1 REDPAQEI
9 SGERRMI
16 EIAAVFVSP
25 LQAMLVQNFSEA
37 VKENGI
43 VGADRVVGE
52 RELQRHRDKRER
64 DDASLAQIATAGHAR
79 RFEQL
84 QRLRGGIASR
94 RSPSTTRLRM
104 ELSVPRLAKERSARA
119 HCARGQ
125 KRRVVPS
132 TRRCKQRC
140 PGRRYCLAPAAT
152 CAADGLPAAT

>member
-1 REDPAQEI
+1 MNAEILAPMFFGDREDPAQEI

-64 DDASLAQIATAGHAR
+64 DDESRAQIASGAHAR

-84 QRLRGGIASR
+84 QCLRAAIASR

-104 ELSVPRLAKERSARA
+104 ELSVPRLAKERS
-119 HCARGQ
+119 
-125 KRRVVPS
+125 
-132 TRRCKQRC
+132 
-140 PGRRYCLAPAAT
+140 
-152 CAADGLPAAT
+152 